1 MYALVDCNNFYA
13 SCERLFQP
21 ALIAEP
27 VIVLSNND
35 GCVIARSN
43 EAKTLGIRMGAPAFE
58 IKDAI
63 TKNKVT
69 VFSSNYVLYGDMSRR
84 VMTTLSQFTPEIEI
98 YSIDE
103 AFLNLNGFDI
113 YDLDAYGRKIAYT
126 TSKNTGIPV
135 SVGIAPTKTL
145 AKVANKIA
153 KKNPDTKGVLVLNN
167 PLTIKETLAKFP
179 VGDVWGIG
187 YQHTKFLN
195 KHNVFTALDFVN
207 ANKEWIKKNMT
218 VVGLRT
224 MEELQG
230 YPRIEMETTPPDK
243 KAICTSR
250 SFGNMLSEYEPIA
263 EAVANF
269 AAACA
274 AKLRKQK
281 SCAAMIM
288 VFIHTN
294 QFRKDLKQYA
304 KNIVVSLPVAS
315 NSSMELI
322 KYAEIG
328 LKSIYRK
335 GYQYKK
341 AGVIVSDI
349 ISEANIQTSL
359 FDEVNR
365 DNQKKAMQVI
375 DKLNNKM
382 GRDKVRIAQ
391 QGFSRKWKLRQ
402 EKLSPCYTTNFND
415 ILIVKA

>member
-1 MYALVDCNNFYA
+1 MFALVDCNNFYA
-13 SCERLFQP
+13 SCERVFQP
-21 ALIAEP
+21 WLNGVP
-27 VIVLSNND
+27 VVVLSNND

-43 EAKTLGIRMGAPAFE
+43 EAKALGIKMGAPAFE
-58 IKDAI
+58 IEELVR
-63 TKNKVT
+63 KNKVN

-84 VMTTLSQFTPEIEI
+84 VMSILSQFTPEIEV

-113 YDLDAYGRKIAYT
+113 FDIEAYGRKIAYT
-126 TSKNTGIPV
+126 TTKNTGIPV

-153 KKNPDTKGVLVLNN
+153 KKNQDQKGVFVLNN
-167 PLTIKETLAKFP
+167 KTAISKALAEFP

-187 YQHTKFLN
+187 RQYSKFLN
-195 KHNVFTALDFVN
+195 KYSIFSALDFVN
-207 ANKEWIKKNMT
+207 ANKEWIRKNMS

-230 YPRIEMETTPPDK
+230 YPRIDLETTPPDK

-250 SFGNMLSEYEPIA
+250 SFGSMLSEYEPIA

-269 AAACA
+269 AASCA

-281 SCAAMIM
+281 SCAAMLI

-304 KNIVVSLPVAS
+304 QNILVSLPVAS

-328 LKSIYRK
+328 LKAIFKK
-335 GYQYKK
+335 GYLYKK

-349 ISEANIQTSL
+349 IPEANIQTSL
-359 FDEVNR
+359 FDNVNR
-365 DNQKKAMQVI
+365 DNQKKVMQVI
-375 DKLNNKM
+375 DKLNSKM
-382 GRDKVRIAQ
+382 GKDKVRIAQ

-402 EKLSPCYTTNFND
+402 EKLSPCYTTKMSD
-415 ILIVKA
+415 ILIVKT